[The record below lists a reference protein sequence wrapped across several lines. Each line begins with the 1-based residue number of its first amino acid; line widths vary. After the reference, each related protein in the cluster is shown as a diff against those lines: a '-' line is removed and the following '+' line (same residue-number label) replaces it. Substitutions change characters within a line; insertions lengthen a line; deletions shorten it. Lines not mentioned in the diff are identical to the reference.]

1 MKVFLIF
8 IFMIYFAL
16 FVVGKCSEVERLKE
30 ENKALRNGVSAK
42 KHIYKDVPEGTVEAV
57 KYAMKH
63 AHPDN
68 GGNTED
74 FIRFQKI
81 YEELTR

>member
-1 MKVFLIF
+1 
-8 IFMIYFAL
+8 MIYFAL